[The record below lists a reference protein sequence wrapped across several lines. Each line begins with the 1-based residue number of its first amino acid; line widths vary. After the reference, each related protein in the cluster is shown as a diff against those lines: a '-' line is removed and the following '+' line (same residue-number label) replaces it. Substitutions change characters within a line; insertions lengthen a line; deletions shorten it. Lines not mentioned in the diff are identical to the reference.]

1 MRAAI
6 YARYS
11 SDNQSDASIEDQ
23 VRQCRRRIEQE
34 GWSLSEV
41 YSDASISGATTLR
54 PGYQKLL
61 EDARAGRFDVLV
73 AEALDR
79 LSRDQ
84 ENIAGLYKQLSF
96 AGVRL
101 ITLAEGEINEL
112 HIGLKGTMNALF
124 LKDLA
129 QKTRRGLEGRVRQG
143 FSGGGRA
150 YGYDVVRE
158 TDERGE
164 PIRGRRRINEAEA
177 AIVRRIFEEFANG
190 HSPRAIA
197 KALNAESIP
206 GSRGRPWQDT
216 TIRGHATRRTGLLRN
231 DLYSG
236 RLVWNKQHFVKDPH
250 TGKRLA
256 RPNPQDQWIIK
267 AVPDLRIVDDAL
279 WHRVQERLASIR
291 SSASVSKARKTRFW
305 EHRRERHL
313 LTGLLH
319 CNTCGSPLASVGKDY
334 LACGRARR
342 TGTCNNSRGIRR
354 REIEEAVLDCIK
366 ENLMQP
372 QLVEEFIRAFH
383 EEVNRQQS
391 ALEHGLADK
400 KRRLADLGQR
410 LDGLYDAIADGL
422 RTPGI
427 KAKLEEM
434 EARKAVLQDEVD
446 AAPAPAPRLHPNLA
460 ELYRR
465 KVDELHRSLN
475 DPVCRTEAAE
485 TLRGIIEGINIRPL
499 GRGEFEMELTGEI
512 VNMIDLA
519 NSSVRNAKTAPE
531 GTAVSDPYRSSVKV
545 VAGAGFQTYLTPPVR
560 ISLRAA

>member
-1 MRAAI
+1 MKTVI

-11 SDNQSDASIEDQ
+11 SDNQREASIEDQ

-41 YSDASISGATTLR
+41 YSDAAISGATTLR

-84 ENIAGLYKQLSF
+84 EDIAGLYKQLSF

-143 FSGGGRA
+143 FSGGGNA

-158 TDERGE
+158 TDSRGE

-177 AIVRRIFEEFANG
+177 VIVRRIFEEFANG
-190 HSPRAIA
+190 RSPRAIA
-197 KALNAESIP
+197 KALNAEGIP

-236 RLVWNKQHFVKDPH
+236 RLVWNKQHFVKDPY

-256 RPNPQDQWIIK
+256 RPNPQDQWINK
-267 AVPDLRIVDDAL
+267 EVPDLRIVDDAL
-279 WHRVQERLASIR
+279 WNRVQERLASIR
-291 SSASVSKARKTRFW
+291 ASAPVSKARKTRFW

-313 LTGLLH
+313 FTGLLH
-319 CNTCGSPLASVGKDY
+319 CSTCGSPLASVGKDY

-342 TGTCNNSRGIRR
+342 TGICNNSRGIRR
-354 REIEEAVLDCIK
+354 SEIEEAVLDCIK

-372 QLVEEFIRAFH
+372 QLVEEFIREFH

-391 ALEHGLADK
+391 ALEHGLSDK
-400 KRRLADLGQR
+400 KRRLADLGHR

-434 EARKAVLQDEVD
+434 EARKAALQDEVD
-446 AAPAPAPRLHPNLA
+446 AAPPPAPRLHPNLA

-475 DPVCRTEAAE
+475 DPACRTEAAE
-485 TLRGIIEGINIRPL
+485 TLRGIIERFNIQPL

-519 NSSVRNAKTAPE
+519 NSSVRNAKTAPK
-531 GTAVSDPYRSSVKV
+531 GAAVPDPYRSSVKV
-545 VAGAGFQTYLTPPVR
+545 VAGAGFVQDPTMLK
-560 ISLRAA
+560 LRKAV